1 MVIKMKE
8 LKKKLVEWLRKEY
21 PDGIE
26 IYADYRDE
34 MQPETAKIILDSED
48 PLVKLEELLWE
59 WYDEVEYEERK
70 CVLAKFIEEQNI
82 EDENN
87 TIREELLEILYDL
100 EIKYPE
106 EHFLN
111 QKFDVDI
118 FLDTGDVNY
127 DLAVNEIYP
136 HYNSRG
142 EERIQDIKEENCLLW
157 LARKQGYNKRQ
168 FYNYFYKDQL
178 PNGKK
183 SPLLKSMYNELYN
196 CTSHMNQ
203 LTIFK
208 KMTMKELIELKESK
222 EPLNITKDYTLGLVD
237 TWSGAGGLLEIE
249 LEKDFKLPRQ
259 NIQCITIDDTIKYG
273 VKSIYG
279 DAWMYED
286 KPPFSRYCRK
296 KVA

>member
-1 MVIKMKE
+1 MKE

-21 PDGIE
+21 PKGIE

-70 CVLAKFIEEQNI
+70 YVLAKFIEEQNI

-87 TIREELLEILYDL
+87 TIREELLEVLYDL

-118 FLDTGDVNY
+118 FLNTGDVNY

-142 EERIQDIKEENCLLW
+142 EEKIQDIKEENCLLW

-208 KMTMKELIELKESK
+208 KMTLKELIELKESK

-279 DAWMYED
+279 DTWMYED

>member
-1 MVIKMKE
+1 MKE

-21 PDGIE
+21 PNGIE

-70 CVLAKFIEEQNI
+70 YVLAKFIEEQNI

-87 TIREELLEILYDL
+87 TIREELLEVLYDL

-118 FLDTGDVNY
+118 FLNTGDVNY

-157 LARKQGYNKRQ
+157 LAKKQGYNKRQ

-208 KMTMKELIELKESK
+208 KMTLKELIELKESK

-279 DAWMYED
+279 DTWMYED
-286 KPPFSRYCRK
+286 KPPFSKYCRK

>member
-1 MVIKMKE
+1 MEE
-8 LKKKLVEWLRKEY
+8 LKKKLVEWLHKEY

-26 IYADYRDE
+26 ICTDYRDE
-34 MQPETAKIILDSED
+34 MQPETAQKILENEE
-48 PLVKLEELLWE
+48 PMAKLEEQLWE
-59 WYDEVEYEERK
+59 WYDEQEYEIREN
-70 CVLAKFIEEQNI
+70 VVNKFLEEQDINDDNI
-82 EDENN
+82 E
-87 TIREELLEILYDL
+87 TIQEELLYASYDYL
-100 EIKYPE
+100 DIKYPE

-142 EERIQDIKEENCLLW
+142 EERIQDIKEVNCLLW

-168 FYNYFYKDQL
+168 FYKYFYKDQL

-208 KMTMKELIELKESK
+208 KMTLKEMIELKESK

-259 NIQCITIDDTIKYG
+259 NIQCITIDDTIRYG

-279 DAWMYED
+279 DTWMYED

>member
-1 MVIKMKE
+1 MT
-8 LKKKLVEWLRKEY
+8 KLQEKLAEWLQKEY

-34 MQPETAKIILDSED
+34 MQPKTAQIILDSED
-48 PLVKLEELLWE
+48 PFVKLEELLWE
-59 WYDEVEYEERK
+59 WYDEVEYAEREN
-70 CVLAKFIEEQNI
+70 VLAKFLEKQNI
-82 EDENN
+82 EDKDD
-87 TIREELLEILYDL
+87 TIREELLDVLYDL

-106 EHFLN
+106 DHYLN

-136 HYNSRG
+136 HYNSRR

-178 PNGKK
+178 PDGKK
-183 SPLLKSMYNELYN
+183 SPLLSSMYQELYN

-203 LTIFK
+203 LCIFK
-208 KMTMKELIELKESK
+208 KMTLKELIELKENK
-222 EPLNITKDYTLGLVD
+222 ESLKITKDYTLGLVD
-237 TWSGAGGLLEIE
+237 TWCGAGGLLDIE
-249 LEKDFKLPRQ
+249 LEKDFILPKE
-259 NIQCITIDDTIKYG
+259 NIQSIEIDDTVQCYG

-279 DAWMYED
+279 DAWMYEE
-286 KPPFSRYCRK
+286 KPPFSRYSK
-296 KVA
+296 KKAA

>member
-1 MVIKMKE
+1 MEE
-8 LKKKLVEWLRKEY
+8 LKKQLTKWLKKEY

-34 MQPETAKIILDSED
+34 MQPETAKIILESED

-59 WYDEVEYEERK
+59 WYDEVEYDERENVFAQFLEK
-70 CVLAKFIEEQNI
+70 QNI
-82 EDENN
+82 EDKDD
-87 TIREELLEILYDL
+87 TIREELLDVLYDL

-106 EHFLN
+106 DHFLN

-142 EERIQDIKEENCLLW
+142 EERIQDIREENCLLW

-178 PNGKK
+178 PGGKK
-183 SPLLKSMYNELYN
+183 SPLLSSMYQELNN

-203 LTIFK
+203 LCIFK
-208 KMTMKELIELKESK
+208 KMTLKELIELKESK
-222 EPLNITKDYTLGLVD
+222 EPLKITKDYTLGLVD
-237 TWSGAGGLLEIE
+237 TWCGAGGLLDIE
-249 LEKDFKLPRQ
+249 LEKDFKLPRE
-259 NIQCITIDDTIKYG
+259 NIQSIEIDDTVKCYG
-273 VKSIYG
+273 VKSIYADG
-279 DAWMYED
+279 WMYED
-286 KPPFSRYCRK
+286 KPPLSKYSKK

>member
-21 PDGIE
+21 PKGIE

-70 CVLAKFIEEQNI
+70 YVLAKFIEEQNI

-87 TIREELLEILYDL
+87 TIREELLEVLYDL

-118 FLDTGDVNY
+118 FLNTGDVNY

-142 EERIQDIKEENCLLW
+142 EEKIQDIKEENCLLW

-208 KMTMKELIELKESK
+208 KMTLKELIELKESK

-279 DAWMYED
+279 DTWMYED

>member
-1 MVIKMKE
+1 MIKMKE

>member
-1 MVIKMKE
+1 MTE
-8 LKKKLVEWLRKEY
+8 LQKKLAEWLQKEY

-34 MQPETAKIILDSED
+34 MQPETAKIILESED

-59 WYDEVEYEERK
+59 WYDEIEYEERK
-70 CVLAKFIEEQNI
+70 TILKEFLKSQNI
-82 EDENN
+82 KYEDFNE
-87 TIREELLEILYDL
+87 IREELLDTMYENLD
-100 EIKYPE
+100 IKYPE
-106 EHFLN
+106 GHYLN

-142 EERIQDIKEENCLLW
+142 EEKIQDIKEKNCLLW

-168 FYNYFYKDQL
+168 FYNYFYKDKL
-178 PNGKK
+178 PEGKK
-183 SPLLKSMYNELYN
+183 SPLLSSMYQELNN

-203 LTIFK
+203 LCIFK
-208 KMTMKELIELKESK
+208 KMTLRELIELKENK
-222 EPLNITKDYTLGLVD
+222 EPLKITKDYTLGLVD
-237 TWSGAGGLLEIE
+237 TWCGAGGLLDIE
-249 LEKDFKLPRQ
+249 LEKDFILPKE
-259 NIQCITIDDTIKYG
+259 NIQSIEIDDTVQCYG

-279 DAWMYED
+279 DAWMYEE
-286 KPPFSRYCRK
+286 KPPFSKYYKK

>member
-1 MVIKMKE
+1 MEE
-8 LKKKLVEWLRKEY
+8 LKKQLAEWLQKEY

-34 MQPETAKIILDSED
+34 MQPETAKIILESED

-59 WYDEVEYEERK
+59 WYDEVEYDEREN
-70 CVLAKFIEEQNI
+70 VLAKFLEKQNI
-82 EDENN
+82 EDKED
-87 TIREELLEILYDL
+87 TIREKLLDVLYDL

-106 EHFLN
+106 DHYLN

-142 EERIQDIKEENCLLW
+142 EEKIQDIKEENCLLW

-178 PNGKK
+178 PDGKK
-183 SPLLKSMYNELYN
+183 SPLLSSMYQELYN

-203 LTIFK
+203 LCIFK
-208 KMTMKELIELKESK
+208 KMTLRELIELKESK
-222 EPLNITKDYTLGLVD
+222 EPLKITKDYTLGLVD
-237 TWSGAGGLLEIE
+237 TWCGAGGLLDIE
-249 LEKDFKLPRQ
+249 LEKDFKLPRE
-259 NIQCITIDDTIKYG
+259 NIQAIEIDDTVQCYG

-279 DAWMYED
+279 EGWMYED
-286 KPPFSRYCRK
+286 KPPFSRYSK
-296 KVA
+296 KKAA